1 MLGLGSLVVWV
12 MLAPSLRRHK
22 CIRGL
27 CFRHTKSPCSH
38 HEPPHPISLAALS
51 LCTGLCSLCHP
62 TAPPVPSPAPP
73 CSLDTPLTATST
85 DPFAGATPQCTPL
98 PPLGH
103 PHPFFSFQKV
113 SSPPSSGKKSPFARE
128 APCYA
133 SRLPA
138 HCQFQN
144 PPPHYHPLLWV
155 GWEEPSHPA
164 VPVPWHCVAAGA
176 GGKHSTDTAVGA
188 TLGPGE
194 PRVRNA
200 CLCSRTFWG

>member
-1 MLGLGSLVVWV
+1 MWV

-62 TAPPVPSPAPP
+62 TTPPVPSPAPP

-138 HCQFQN
+138 HWQFQN
-144 PPPHYHPLLWV
+144 PPPPLSSFAMGGL
-155 GWEEPSHPA
+155 GGAQSPCCARA
-164 VPVPWHCVAAGA
+164 VALRGRGSRRETLDGHGCRCHAGSWRTS
-176 GGKHSTDTAVGA
+176 GQKCLSLQQDL
-188 TLGPGE
+188 LG
-194 PRVRNA
+194 
-200 CLCSRTFWG
+200 LTK